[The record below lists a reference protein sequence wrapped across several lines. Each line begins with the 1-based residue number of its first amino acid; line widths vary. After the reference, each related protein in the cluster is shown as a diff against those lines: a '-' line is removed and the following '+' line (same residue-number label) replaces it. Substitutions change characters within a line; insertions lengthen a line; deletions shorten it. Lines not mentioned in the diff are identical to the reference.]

1 LDEQQAAAARRALE
15 VLFYKKDLEALIADT
30 ETSEE
35 DRADAEQE
43 LADYEAE
50 EARIAEEDEAIEQRK
65 IEEAA
70 AAATIAAE

>member
-1 LDEQQAAAARRALE
+1 LE
-15 VLFYKKDLEALIADT
+15 VLFYKKDLEALIANP

-35 DRADAEQE
+35 DRADATQE

-50 EARIAEEDEAIEQRK
+50 EARIAEEDAEIEQRK

-70 AAATIAAE
+70 AAASIAAE